1 MIPSNLKRLTGAF
14 AAATLLSIAPAALAE
29 TTSIE
34 MDMAIE
40 DTAVLDVSVD
50 SGTVAIKGA
59 DIDHVSVHA
68 QIRID
73 DRLSSVDPMKAGS
86 IASAIK
92 RSPPIEVDGD
102 KIVITSLKKGT
113 HKRYA
118 TIAYEISV
126 PRDATVTVHSDTGN
140 VTVSGVTG
148 PVEAT
153 SESGEVTV
161 AALN

>member
-1 MIPSNLKRLTGAF
+1 MIPSNLKRLAGVF
-14 AAATLLSIAPAALAE
+14 AIATLLSIAPAALAE

-40 DTAVLDVSVD
+40 DTAVLEVSVD

-68 QIRID
+68 QIWID

-86 IASAIK
+86 IAGAIK

-102 KIVITSLKKGT
+102 KIVITSLKKRT
-113 HKRYA
+113 HQRYA

-161 AALN
+161 AALD